1 MADTT
6 AGAEMPEGLVGM
18 INSFGVEFD
27 TMCELRHNM
36 GAEKYGPGKFLTV
49 DTMEEALFELVD
61 LSNYAKYTY
70 ARIRLLQ
77 ERLKQLGAPDFA
89 KTLDPNA

>member
-6 AGAEMPEGLVGM
+6 AGAEVPESLVDM
-18 INSFGVEFD
+18 INSFGTEFD
-27 TMCELRHNM
+27 QMCEQRHNM
-36 GAEKYGPGKFLTV
+36 GAQKYGAGKFLTV

-70 ARIRLLQ
+70 VRIRLLQ
-77 ERLKQLGAPDFA
+77 ERLKQLGAPEFS